1 MGLIVALI
9 IAGFLGGCVTTSGV
23 TPAPQGMYRVRAA
36 NDSCS
41 RACESPQVR
50 ATRRAIAYCAGMNS
64 TMIAEDF
71 KNSDDEM
78 GFSES
83 YRLTF
88 SCAAE
93 SAAR

>member
-1 MGLIVALI
+1 MRLIAVVAI
-9 IAGFLGGCVTTSGV
+9 SGFLSACVTTSTV
-23 TPAPQGMYRVRAA
+23 TPASQGMYVVRAA
-36 NDSCS
+36 NDGCTS
-41 RACESPQVR
+41 ACESPQVR
-50 ATRRAIAYCAGMNS
+50 ATRRARAYCASMNK

-88 SCAAE
+88 SCAAA